1 MPATIIQHLQKTP
14 TLKILQEKCIKKYL
28 HSSSIQIINIRDILD
43 NYPWDFALN
52 RLGNYAFSYNNS
64 NKPKKVIFKLNNK
77 KHYVSDQTV
86 LQDLYVYFKELFDAN
101 CYYAI
106 LWPDIDFSRTSLI
119 DRRIIKYNIVPL
131 TPKSIFD
138 LMSQTAKNY
147 IYSTDQKH
155 WNALINKLLTCTNFA
170 NMNQKFKDLENIYH
184 VAIIK
189 PIIVGQSVKNYQY
202 FARALYEFLPLTW
215 TYQELTKSK
224 TISYQ
229 KALAKID
236 KVPNPSEKYACDS
249 DYDTETFWE
258 HASIFVYHVYLGQFL
273 KSQKEKS
280 IKTSKLS
287 MLRNNTISALD
298 FIHETS
304 ATIDKLTPNADSY
317 WQYVSDTFSNP
328 EFQTIFLDKTI
339 NIKFSF
345 FKNMRDSQLNSIKTK
360 FAPKIKTN
368 MLIQAA
374 TKNPAKNWLYVFDQN
389 TKQFVLLKSAALKQQ
404 EEDDFSCQLHF

>member
-28 HSSSIQIINIRDILD
+28 QNTSVQIINIRDILD

-52 RLGNYAFSYNNS
+52 RLGNYAFNNNY
-64 NKPKKVIFKLNNK
+64 NKPKKVIFKPKNK
-77 KHYVSDQTV
+77 EHYVTDQTV
-86 LQDLYVYFKELFDAN
+86 LQDLYLYFKQLFDAN

-106 LWPDIDFSRTSLI
+106 LWPDINLSMASINSMNRGI
-119 DRRIIKYNIVPL
+119 RKYDIVPL
-131 TPKSIFD
+131 TPKSIFG

-147 IYSTDQKH
+147 IYSTYIYSTDQKH
-155 WNALINKLLTCTNFA
+155 WDAFINKLLTCTNFT
-170 NMNQKFKDLENIYH
+170 NINQTFKALENIYH
-184 VAIIK
+184 VAVTQSIIF
-189 PIIVGQSVKNYQY
+189 GQSVKNYQS

-229 KALAKID
+229 KALDKIN

-249 DYDTETFWE
+249 DYDTESFWE
-258 HASIFVYHVYLGQFL
+258 HATIFVYHVYLGQFL
-273 KSQKEKS
+273 KSQQEKV

-304 ATIDKLTPNADSY
+304 ATIDKLTPNADDY
-317 WQYVSDTFSNP
+317 RQYVNNALSNP

-345 FKNMRDSQLNSIKTK
+345 FKNMRDTQLNSVKTK
-360 FAPKIKTN
+360 FAPKIKAN

-389 TKQFVLLKSAALKQQ
+389 TKQFVLLKSAALKQKKRR
-404 EEDDFSCQLHF
+404 

>member
-28 HSSSIQIINIRDILD
+28 QNSSTQIINIRDILD

-52 RLGNYAFSYNNS
+52 RLGNYAF
-64 NKPKKVIFKLNNK
+64 KVKFKLNNK
-77 KHYVSDQTV
+77 DHYVTDQTV
-86 LQDLYVYFKELFDAN
+86 LQDLYVYFKQLLDAN

-106 LWPDIDFSRTSLI
+106 LWPDIDFSKTSI
-119 DRRIIKYNIVPL
+119 NRGIRKYDIVPL
-131 TPKSIFD
+131 TPKAIFD

-147 IYSTDQKH
+147 IYSTYIYSTDQKH
-155 WNALINKLLTCTNFA
+155 WDAFINKLLTCTNFA
-170 NMNQKFKDLENIYH
+170 NINQTFKALENIYH
-184 VAIIK
+184 VAITQS
-189 PIIVGQSVKNYQY
+189 IIFGQSVKNYQS

-229 KALAKID
+229 KALAKI
-236 KVPNPSEKYACDS
+236 KKISNPSEKYACDS
-249 DYDTETFWE
+249 DYDTESFWE

-273 KSQKEKS
+273 KSQQAKV
-280 IKTSKLS
+280 IKTSKLL

-304 ATIDKLTPNADSY
+304 ATVDKLTPNADSY
-317 WQYVSDTFSNP
+317 WQYVSDALSNP

-345 FKNMRDSQLNSIKTK
+345 FKNMRDAQLNSVKTK
-360 FAPKIKTN
+360 FAPKIKAN
-368 MLIQAA
+368 MLIQVA

-389 TKQFVLLKSAALKQQ
+389 TKQFILLKSAALKQKKRR
-404 EEDDFSCQLHF
+404 

>member
-1 MPATIIQHLQKTP
+1 MPTTIIQHLQKTP

-28 HSSSIQIINIRDILD
+28 QNTSTQIINIRDILD

-52 RLGNYAFSYNNS
+52 RLGNYAFNNNY
-64 NKPKKVIFKLNNK
+64 NKPKKVVLTPKNTD
-77 KHYVSDQTV
+77 HYVTDQTV
-86 LQDLYVYFKELFDAN
+86 LQDLYVYFKELADVN

-106 LWPDIDFSRTSLI
+106 LWPDIDLSMASINSMNRGI
-119 DRRIIKYNIVPL
+119 RKYDIVPL
-131 TPKSIFD
+131 TPKAIFY

-155 WNALINKLLTCTNFA
+155 WNLFINKLLTCTNFA
-170 NMNQKFKDLENIYH
+170 NIDQKFKDLENIYH
-184 VAIIK
+184 VAVTQSIIF
-189 PIIVGQSVKNYQY
+189 GQSVKNYQS
-202 FARALYEFLPLTW
+202 FAQALYEFLPLTW

-258 HASIFVYHVYLGQFL
+258 HATIFVYHVYLGQFL
-273 KSQKEKS
+273 KSQQEKV

-287 MLRNNTISALD
+287 MLRNNTISALG

-304 ATIDKLTPNADSY
+304 AIIDKLTPNADDY
-317 WQYVSDTFSNP
+317 RQYVNNAFSEP

-345 FKNMRDSQLNSIKTK
+345 FKNICDAQLNSIKTK

-389 TKQFVLLKSAALKQQ
+389 TKQFVLLWSNNLKHKK
-404 EEDDFSCQLHF
+404 ENDDF

>member
-28 HSSSIQIINIRDILD
+28 HSSSMQIINIRDILD

-52 RLGNYAFSYNNS
+52 RLGNYAF
-64 NKPKKVIFKLNNK
+64 KVIFKPNNK
-77 KHYVSDQTV
+77 EHYVTDQTV
-86 LQDLYVYFKELFDAN
+86 LQDLYVYFKQLLDAN
-101 CYYAI
+101 CYYTI
-106 LWPDIDFSRTSLI
+106 LWPDIDFSKTSI
-119 DRRIIKYNIVPL
+119 NRGVRKYDIVPL

-147 IYSTDQKH
+147 IYSTYIYSTDPKH
-155 WNALINKLLTCTNFA
+155 WDAFINKLLTCTNFA
-170 NMNQKFKDLENIYH
+170 NINQTFKALENIYH
-184 VAIIK
+184 VAITQS
-189 PIIVGQSVKNYQY
+189 IIFGQSVKNYQS

-229 KALAKID
+229 KSLDKI
-236 KVPNPSEKYACDS
+236 KQIPNPSEKYACDS
-249 DYDTETFWE
+249 DYDTATFWE
-258 HASIFVYHVYLGQFL
+258 QATIFVYHVYLGQFL
-273 KSQKEKS
+273 KSQQAKV
-280 IKTSKLS
+280 IKTSKLL

-304 ATIDKLTPNADSY
+304 ATVDKLTPNADSY
-317 WQYVSDTFSNP
+317 WQYVSDALSNP
-328 EFQTIFLDKTI
+328 EFQTIFIDKTI

-345 FKNMRDSQLNSIKTK
+345 FKNMRDAQLNSIKTK

-368 MLIQAA
+368 MLIQTA
-374 TKNPAKNWLYVFDQN
+374 TKNPAKNWLYVYDQN
-389 TKQFVLLKSAALKQQ
+389 TKQFVLLKSTDLKQKK
-404 EEDDFSCQLHF
+404 EDDDF

>member
-1 MPATIIQHLQKTP
+1 MPATIVQHLQKTP

-28 HSSSIQIINIRDILD
+28 HSSSMQIINIPDILD

-52 RLGNYAFSYNNS
+52 RLGNYAF
-64 NKPKKVIFKLNNK
+64 KVKFKLNNK
-77 KHYVSDQTV
+77 EHYVSDQTV

-106 LWPDIDFSRTSLI
+106 LWPDIDISRTSI
-119 DRRIIKYNIVPL
+119 NSGVIKYDIVPL

-147 IYSTDQKH
+147 TYHSFDHNLWYAFIS
-155 WNALINKLLTCTNFA
+155 KLLTCTNFA
-170 NMNQKFKDLENIYH
+170 NMDQKFKTLENIYH
-184 VAIIK
+184 VAITK
-189 PIIVGQSVKNYQY
+189 SIISGQSVKDYQS

-229 KALAKID
+229 KTLDKID
-236 KVPNPSEKYACDS
+236 KIPNPSEKYDCKF
-249 DYDTETFWE
+249 DYDTKSFWE
-258 HASIFVYHVYLGQFL
+258 SATIFVYHVYLGQFL
-273 KSQKEKS
+273 KSQQEKV

-304 ATIDKLTPNADSY
+304 AIINKLTPNADDY
-317 WQYVSDTFSNP
+317 WQYINNILSNP

-345 FKNMRDSQLNSIKTK
+345 FKNMRDAQLNSVKTK
-360 FAPKIKTN
+360 FAPKIKAN

-374 TKNPAKNWLYVFDQN
+374 TKNPAKNWLYVYDQN
-389 TKQFVLLKSAALKQQ
+389 TRQFVLLRSAVLKQKK
-404 EEDDFSCQLHF
+404 EDDNF

>member
-1 MPATIIQHLQKTP
+1 MPTTIIQHLQKTP

-28 HSSSIQIINIRDILD
+28 HSSSMQIINISDILD

-52 RLGNYAFSYNNS
+52 RLGNYAFNNYY
-64 NKPKKVIFKLNNK
+64 NKPKKVKFKLNNK
-77 KHYVSDQTV
+77 EHYVSDQTV

-106 LWPDIDFSRTSLI
+106 LWPNIDFSRTSI
-119 DRRIIKYNIVPL
+119 NNGIIKYDIVPL

-147 IYSTDQKH
+147 TCHSVDHKL
-155 WNALINKLLTCTNFA
+155 WNAFISKLLTCTNFV
-170 NMNQKFKDLENIYH
+170 NIDQKFKALENIYH
-184 VAIIK
+184 VAITK
-189 PIIVGQSVKNYQY
+189 SVNFGYSTKDYQY

-229 KALAKID
+229 KALDKIN
-236 KVPNPSEKYACDS
+236 KIPNPSEKYNCKFDN
-249 DYDTETFWE
+249 DTESFWE

-273 KSQKEKS
+273 KSQQEKV

-298 FIHETS
+298 FIHETN

-317 WQYVSDTFSNP
+317 RQYVNDALSNP
-328 EFQTIFLDKTI
+328 EFQTIFLDKAI

-345 FKNMRDSQLNSIKTK
+345 FKNMRDAQLNSVKTK
-360 FAPKIKTN
+360 FAPKIKAN

-374 TKNPAKNWLYVFDQN
+374 TKNPAKNWLYVYDQN
-389 TKQFVLLKSAALKQQ
+389 TKQFVLLKSADLKQKK
-404 EEDDFSCQLHF
+404 EDDDF

>member
-1 MPATIIQHLQKTP
+1 MPTTIIQHLQKTP

-28 HSSSIQIINIRDILD
+28 HSSSTQIINIRDILN
-43 NYPWDFALN
+43 NYPWDFAIN
-52 RLGNYAFSYNNS
+52 RLGNYAFNNNY
-64 NKPKKVIFKLNNK
+64 NKPKKVVLKPKNTD
-77 KHYVSDQTV
+77 HYVTDQTV
-86 LQDLYVYFKELFDAN
+86 LQDLYVYFKQLLDAN
-101 CYYAI
+101 CYYAL
-106 LWPDIDFSRTSLI
+106 LWPDIDLSMASINSMHRGI
-119 DRRIIKYNIVPL
+119 RKYDIVPL

-147 IYSTDQKH
+147 IYSTDQTH
-155 WNALINKLLTCTNFA
+155 WDTFINKLLTCTNFA
-170 NMNQKFKDLENIYH
+170 NMNQKFKALENIYH
-184 VAIIK
+184 VAITK
-189 PIIVGQSVKNYQY
+189 SIIFGQSVKNYQS
-202 FARALYEFLPLTW
+202 FARALYEFLPFTW

-249 DYDTETFWE
+249 DYDTETFWD

-273 KSQKEKS
+273 KSQQEKV

-298 FIHETS
+298 FIHETN

-317 WQYVSDTFSNP
+317 WQYVNDALSNP
-328 EFQTIFLDKTI
+328 EFQTIFLDKAI

-345 FKNMRDSQLNSIKTK
+345 FKNMRDAQLNSVKTK
-360 FAPKIKTN
+360 FAPKIKAN

-374 TKNPAKNWLYVFDQN
+374 TKNPAKNWLYVYDQN
-389 TKQFVLLKSAALKQQ
+389 TKQFVLLKSADLKQKK
-404 EEDDFSCQLHF
+404 EDDDF

>member
-28 HSSSIQIINIRDILD
+28 HSSSMQIINIRDILD

-52 RLGNYAFSYNNS
+52 RLGNYAF
-64 NKPKKVIFKLNNK
+64 KVIFKPNNK
-77 KHYVSDQTV
+77 EHYVTDQTV
-86 LQDLYVYFKELFDAN
+86 LQDLYVYFKQLLDAN
-101 CYYAI
+101 CYYTI
-106 LWPDIDFSRTSLI
+106 LWPDIDISRTSI
-119 DRRIIKYNIVPL
+119 NSGVIKYDIVPL

-147 IYSTDQKH
+147 TYHSFDHNLWYAFIS
-155 WNALINKLLTCTNFA
+155 KLLTCTNFA
-170 NMNQKFKDLENIYH
+170 SMDQKFKALENIYH
-184 VAIIK
+184 VAITK
-189 PIIVGQSVKNYQY
+189 SIISGQSVKDYQS

-229 KALAKID
+229 KTLDKIN
-236 KVPNPSEKYACDS
+236 KIPNPSEKYDCKF
-249 DYDTETFWE
+249 DYDTATFWE
-258 HASIFVYHVYLGQFL
+258 QATIFVYHVYLGQFL
-273 KSQKEKS
+273 KSQQEKV

-304 ATIDKLTPNADSY
+304 AIINKLTPNADDY
-317 WQYVSDTFSNP
+317 RQYINNALSNP

-345 FKNMRDSQLNSIKTK
+345 FKNMRDAQLNFVKTK
-360 FAPKIKTN
+360 FAPKIKAN

-374 TKNPAKNWLYVFDQN
+374 TKNPAKNWLYVYDQN
-389 TKQFVLLKSAALKQQ
+389 TKQFVLLRSAALKQKKRR
-404 EEDDFSCQLHF
+404 

>member
-28 HSSSIQIINIRDILD
+28 QNTSIQIINIHDLLD

-52 RLGNYAFSYNNS
+52 RLGNYAF
-64 NKPKKVIFKLNNK
+64 KVIFKPNNK
-77 KHYVSDQTV
+77 EHYVTDQTV
-86 LQDLYVYFKELFDAN
+86 LQDLYVYFKQLLDAN

-106 LWPDIDFSRTSLI
+106 LWPDIDFSRTSI
-119 DRRIIKYNIVPL
+119 HRDIRKYDIVSL
-131 TPKSIFD
+131 TPKSIFG

-147 IYSTDQKH
+147 TYHSFDHNQ
-155 WNALINKLLTCTNFA
+155 WNAFISKLLTCTNFA
-170 NMNQKFKDLENIYH
+170 SMDQKFKALENIYH
-184 VAIIK
+184 VAVTK
-189 PIIVGQSVKNYQY
+189 SVNFGYLTKDYQY

-215 TYQELTKSK
+215 TYQKLTKSK

-229 KALAKID
+229 KALAKI
-236 KVPNPSEKYACDS
+236 KKIPNPSEKYACDS
-249 DYDTETFWE
+249 DYDTATFWE
-258 HASIFVYHVYLGQFL
+258 PATILVYHVYLGQFL
-273 KSQKEKS
+273 KSQQEKV

-304 ATIDKLTPNADSY
+304 AIIDKLTPNADDY
-317 WQYVSDTFSNP
+317 RQYINNALSNP

-345 FKNMRDSQLNSIKTK
+345 LKNMRDTQLHSVKTK
-360 FAPKIKTN
+360 FAPKIKAN

-374 TKNPAKNWLYVFDQN
+374 TKNPAKNWLYVYDQN
-389 TKQFVLLKSAALKQQ
+389 TKQFVLLRSAALK
-404 EEDDFSCQLHF
+404 